1 MSQVQIAYIVLAV
14 FCAGSWIVV
23 ALGWYLNRTEPA
35 IYFEAGEWHRN
46 GFKKRSLPGNV
57 WTVIIAPFIFSIAIL
72 VNIWQYIAMIAI
84 VVFLLGQLQ
93 GCAVNVVVM
102 PDATIQYGSAIDQ
115 HVDQSQVTQGQ

>member
-14 FCAGSWIVV
+14 FCAGSWIVM
-23 ALGWYLNRTEPA
+23 ALGWYLNRNEPA
-35 IYFEAGEWHRN
+35 IYFEAGEWRRN
-46 GFKKRSLPGNV
+46 GFKKRSVLGNV
-57 WTVIIAPFIFSIAIL
+57 WVVIIAPFIFALALISAL
-72 VNIWQYIAMIAI
+72 WQYIAMVAI
-84 VVFLLGQLQ
+84 VVFLLSQLS

>member
-1 MSQVQIAYIVLAV
+1 MSQVQIAHIVLAV
-14 FCAGSWIVV
+14 FCAGSWIVM
-23 ALGWYLNRTEPA
+23 ALGWYLNRNEPA

-46 GFKKRSLPGNV
+46 GFKKRSLLGNV
-57 WTVIIAPFIFSIAIL
+57 WTVIIAPLICAIAIL
-72 VNIWQYIAMIAI
+72 VNIWHYIAMIAI
-84 VVFLLGQLQ
+84 VVFLLGQLT